1 MKIPTHYNVDSVKS
15 VCFFALNHDVLSL
28 CHLKLC
34 NVCDIVFDKMQRVF
48 AKCIARLAS
57 TVNAGSDRCVPAYAC
72 LCLYGSPFSFPH
84 HGMPLESSSVFV
96 LHTVIILWL
105 AVAR

>member
-1 MKIPTHYNVDSVKS
+1 MRAVADLRFDRKGYKNMKIPTHYNVDSVKS

-48 AKCIARLAS
+48 A
-57 TVNAGSDRCVPAYAC
+57 
-72 LCLYGSPFSFPH
+72 
-84 HGMPLESSSVFV
+84 
-96 LHTVIILWL
+96 
-105 AVAR
+105 